1 MTRSLLPISKND
13 LRRLGRLAA
22 EDRDEFFRRKPDT
35 GSLYSSRLFA
45 VALCQGGA
53 LHYLDGKNGI
63 KDLDVWSFY
72 TEDAARMFPPRRR
85 AKVDFGD
92 PKFGVSPDTPE
103 FIGRRVDLIGRSI
116 PAADPNDPV
125 GSLRKYLTG
134 RKTESAR
141 LLALKAVI
149 LIEPT
154 ELLATVAWPTQ

>member
-1 MTRSLLPISKND
+1 MTRSLLPLTEED
-13 LRRLGRLAA
+13 LRRLGQLAA
-22 EDRDEFFRRKPDT
+22 ADRKSLFRRKPET

-72 TEDAARMFPPRRR
+72 TEDPARMFPPRRI

-92 PKFGVSPDTPE
+92 PKFGVSPDKPE

-116 PAADPNDPV
+116 PGADPTDPV
-125 GSLRKYLTG
+125 KSLQQYLTS
-134 RKTESAR
+134 RKTDTAR
-141 LLALKAVI
+141 LLAMKAVI
-149 LIEPT
+149 LIEPSR
-154 ELLATVAWPTQ
+154 LLGTIVWPAR